1 MSVPVLG
8 SPNLVAGVWCGA
20 CIGKFVQL
28 FALPLIR
35 RFVFASRN
43 MEDYRQQKFEIKSN
57 APISPSNGGTPCT
70 QECNQVTSLANGHDV
85 NQVDL
90 PVNGV
95 QAYRRYTFSAEPT
108 LEDIR
113 RMQAEFTDERAWN
126 QFHQPRNLLL
136 AMVGEVGE
144 VSELFQWRGEVAE
157 GLPDWTES
165 EREHL
170 AQELSDVLIYLV
182 ELAEKCH
189 VDLPQAVLR
198 KMALNRQKY
207 PASKVHGSAK
217 KYTEYN
223 D

>member
-1 MSVPVLG
+1 M
-8 SPNLVAGVWCGA
+8 AT
-20 CIGKFVQL
+20 
-28 FALPLIR
+28 
-35 RFVFASRN
+35 
-43 MEDYRQQKFEIKSN
+43 
-57 APISPSNGGTPCT
+57 NGNNDC
-70 QECNQVTSLANGHDV
+70 DV
-85 NQVDL
+85 C
-90 PVNGV
+90 VNGSV
-95 QAYRRYTFSAEPT
+95 VVNGAATEPSLSLKLRNGVERQPEKFTFSPQPT

-113 RMQAEFTDERAWN
+113 RLQAEFTDERDWN
-126 QFHQPRNLLL
+126 QFHKPRNLLL

-165 EREHL
+165 EREQL
-170 AQELSDVLIYLV
+170 AHELSDVMIYLV

-198 KMALNRQKY
+198 KFALNRQKY

-217 KYTEYN
+217 KYTEYT